1 MIQIIFSGSVGAV
14 FDRSVDTLEE
24 DVMQWRLWLCAAFLV
39 GVGNAALAD
48 DTEAGKTLYVHNCQ
62 RCHGPKGAQLDQA
75 AYWAPDLFKR
85 AVLTG
90 VNAQERRLS
99 SLMPRWGT
107 VGLTDPKGRI
117 PSDEDLS
124 DIQAYLRTLI
134 PKS

>member
-1 MIQIIFSGSVGAV
+1 MKG
-14 FDRSVDTLEE
+14 
-24 DVMQWRLWLCAAFLV
+24 RLRLSAAFLA
-39 GVGNAALAD
+39 GMGSAALAD
-48 DTEAGKTLYVHNCQ
+48 DMEAGKTLYVHNCQ

-90 VNAQERRLS
+90 INAQERRLNS
-99 SLMPRWGT
+99 VMPRWGK

-117 PSDEDLS
+117 PSDQDLS
-124 DIQAYLRTLI
+124 DIQAYLRTLV